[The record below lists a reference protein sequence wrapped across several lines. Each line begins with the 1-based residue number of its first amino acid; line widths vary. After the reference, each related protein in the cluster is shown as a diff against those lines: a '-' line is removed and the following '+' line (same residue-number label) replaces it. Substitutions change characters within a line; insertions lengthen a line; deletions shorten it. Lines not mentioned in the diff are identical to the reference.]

1 MLTLTASG
9 DVSDYSDTS
18 TLQTRVAELA
28 GVDASLVTISV
39 VAASVIITATI
50 AVPASTTAS
59 AVQSA
64 LASELSSAAA
74 ASTALG
80 ITVEG
85 APIVVLGPSSTA
97 PPAPPGPSTGGG
109 NSMIIAAAVGAGGV
123 VVLALLLLGV
133 YRVHIKRRGF
143 PRIAPPTVPVKH
155 SEQPLHTPVVS
166 LSSGWNSTTLNEALP
181 SAEATAELPLALLA
195 RNAQKHRA
203 AVQLLESFQ
212 VAWRDL
218 WLGETLGSGG
228 QADVFAG
235 RWQGLSVAVKMQ
247 RGDKKM
253 NQAAQC
259 SIEQTVRREVR
270 ALARVRHPN
279 VIRLYGACMDPKP
292 CIVMALASRGSL
304 EEAVREGRFS
314 SVFDTVK
321 LLAGIARG
329 MEAVHAHSVIHL
341 DLKPENVLLGA
352 DDVPL
357 VTDFGLSTSTNLASL
372 SNSSVGARGTLFY
385 KAPEMFKFPPDIS
398 TAVDVYSYAILAWFV
413 CTREQPYRGLQ
424 SAETAMADMLAQGI
438 RPELPGGTDWRD
450 TTTSGLSKLIEAC
463 WVQSQVSRPSFGGEQ
478 GVVARLNSLEAGLLK
493 RDNDVTVEMMLA
505 RVLAAESEKV
515 VTATLIDEYNFA
527 GGAAAAHEKA
537 ELDEEREGL
546 ETTRAG
552 VEARSA
558 AAQAVL
564 KEGGHNALLLQ
575 VMDMVQRMSA
585 SLEEVKKE
593 VKSASVTLGSLAM
606 DELDCPRLVF
616 IMPHIPPDQR
626 TLSRRLSNKLKPQER
641 HRLLFLDPVTG
652 SAMRCGA
659 DGLGYIVK
667 LPSQF
672 LLKHAAKLRDGLL
685 VVKLLLSIGSCTGLP
700 GPWAEELVPREVVSQ
715 QEALAVQAFEALL
728 ESAIPEAEGER
739 DISPSRTSKR
749 DSASSSSRRSS
760 NTATAATGKAYRAL
774 QQLVEHQC
782 DDPLLLQCGLE
793 KVKAEDGTVE
803 WVAPES
809 KERFIKEGAACLV
822 WNAPPRA

>member
-1 MLTLTASG
+1 M
-9 DVSDYSDTS
+9 
-18 TLQTRVAELA
+18 
-28 GVDASLVTISV
+28 
-39 VAASVIITATI
+39 
-50 AVPASTTAS
+50 
-59 AVQSA
+59 
-64 LASELSSAAA
+64 
-74 ASTALG
+74 
-80 ITVEG
+80 
-85 APIVVLGPSSTA
+85 
-97 PPAPPGPSTGGG
+97 
-109 NSMIIAAAVGAGGV
+109 
-123 VVLALLLLGV
+123 
-133 YRVHIKRRGF
+133 
-143 PRIAPPTVPVKH
+143 
-155 SEQPLHTPVVS
+155 
-166 LSSGWNSTTLNEALP
+166 
-181 SAEATAELPLALLA
+181 
-195 RNAQKHRA
+195 
-203 AVQLLESFQ
+203 
-212 VAWRDL
+212 
-218 WLGETLGSGG
+218 WLGEKLGSGG

-247 RGDKKM
+247 RGDRKM
-253 NQAAQC
+253 NQAAQR

-279 VIRLYGACMDPKP
+279 VIRLYGVFMDPTP

-304 EEAVREGRFS
+304 EEAVREGRIS

-329 MEAVHAHSVIHL
+329 MEAVHAHNLIHL

-357 VTDFGLSTSTNLASL
+357 VTDFGLSTSTNLASM

-398 TAVDVYSYAILAWFV
+398 AAVDVYSYAILAWVV

-438 RPELPGGTDWRD
+438 RPELPGGSDWRD

-463 WVQSQVSRPSFGGEQ
+463 WVQNQVERPTFGGEQ

-493 RDNDVTVEMMLA
+493 RDDDVTVETMLA

-515 VTATLIDEYNFA
+515 VTATLIEEHNVA
-527 GGAAAAHEKA
+527 GVAAAGHEKA
-537 ELDEEREGL
+537 ELDEERKGL
-546 ETTRAG
+546 EMTQAG

-564 KEGGHNALLLQ
+564 KEGGHNELLLQ
-575 VMDMVQRMSA
+575 VIAMVQQMSA
-585 SLEEVKKE
+585 SLEEVKKD
-593 VKSASVTLGSLAM
+593 VKSATVTLGSLAT

-626 TLSRRLSNKLKPQER
+626 SLSHRLSKLKPQEK

-652 SAMRCGA
+652 NAMRCGA
-659 DGLGYIVK
+659 DGLGYIIK

-672 LLKHAAKLRDGLL
+672 LMNHAARIQDGLL

-700 GPWAEELVPREVVSQ
+700 GPWAEELVPREVVSK
-715 QEALAVQAFEALL
+715 QEALAVQAFQALL
-728 ESAIPEAEGER
+728 ESAIPEAEREGA
-739 DISPSRTSKR
+739 ISPSRTSKKER
-749 DSASSSSRRSS
+749 VSSRRSS
-760 NTATAATGKAYRAL
+760 NTARAATGKAYRAL

-782 DDPLLLQCGLE
+782 NDPLLLQCGLE
-793 KVKAEDGTVE
+793 KVKADDGTVE